1 MPLVEAGA
9 RDLGIPVDVLDAVS
23 FLDTAAGAVQIDPLA
38 EGLQVADAEELTAT
52 VNADPQGKGWFFK
65 LRLAD
70 VKAMDGLMDEAAY
83 MKHIE

>member
-1 MPLVEAGA
+1 MPEIGAKLEKGGGAAVVESVKAA
-9 RDLGIPVDVLDAVS
+9 SDVYA
-23 FLDTAAGAVQIDPLA
+23 PLA
-38 EGLQVADAEELTAT
+38 GEVVEINQAIVDDPAT